1 MFFTNDDSNKGPVQ
15 TPEISNELPKLIDS
29 PQSQL

>member
-15 TPEISNELPKLIDS
+15 APEIPNELPKLIDS
-29 PQSQL
+29 PQSHL